1 MEYIKKTIDLPKD
14 MVISIQTFSNLED
27 RSFNAQARV
36 LLTEA
41 LKNRQVKK

>member
-1 MEYIKKTIDLPKD
+1 MENIKKTIDLPKD
-14 MVISIQTFSNLED
+14 MAVTIQTFATLED

-41 LKNRQVKK
+41 LKNRQVK